1 MNKPS
6 NKTIVEH
13 LHNAVSQITPDEADQ
28 LWEKPVALAKGD
40 EWFLDGT
47 GTKRHKVS
55 PVVKTVSAL
64 AACFLLCFI
73 SLALLSIRANATI
86 YLDVNPSVELDINCF
101 DRVVSAQA
109 NNADGEAILRDMNL
123 KNTRLNVAL
132 NAILGSMVR
141 CGYLSENSSTILISV
156 ECPDQERADQLRQDV
171 SSRVKQDMGS
181 LIHSG
186 TVLSQEV
193 QSDDALEDL
202 AQQYSITQGKAALI
216 QALVA
221 EHPELKYEDLA
232 KLSMTELVK
241 ALEEKDIDISNHL
254 EDVVDD
260 ILDSETD
267 KAPVAASENN
277 DPDDEQDD
285 EPDDDP
291 KDDDAGDKDDLPDEG
306 DDVDDEDDRPDEDD
320 EDNADDDE

>member
-6 NKTIVEH
+6 NETILEH
-13 LHNAVSQITPDEADQ
+13 LRSAASQITPDEADQ
-28 LWEKPVALAKGD
+28 LWEKPVALASGD

-47 GTKRHKVS
+47 STKRHKVS
-55 PVVKTVSAL
+55 PVIKTVSAL

-86 YLDVNPSVELDINCF
+86 YLDVNPSVELNINCF

-109 NNADGEAILRDMNL
+109 SNADGEAILKDMDL

-141 CGYLSENSSTILISV
+141 CGYLSESSGTILISV
-156 ECPDQERADQLRQDV
+156 ECPNQERADQLRQDV
-171 SSRVKQDMGS
+171 SSRVKQDMDS
-181 LIHSG
+181 MIHTG

-193 QSDDALEDL
+193 QSDDTLEDL
-202 AQQYSITQGKAALI
+202 AQQYNITQGKAALI
-216 QALVA
+216 QELVA

-232 KLSMTELVK
+232 KLTMTELVK
-241 ALEEKDIDISNHL
+241 ALEEQDIDIGDHL
-254 EDVVDD
+254 EDAVEEIFDTVEDNVPVV
-260 ILDSETD
+260 T
-267 KAPVAASENN
+267 A
-277 DPDDEQDD
+277 DD

-291 KDDDAGDKDDLPDEG
+291 DDDPDNDTDDTPDDDS
-306 DDVDDEDDRPDEDD
+306 DDVSDDEDDTPEEDD
-320 EDNADDDE
+320 PDDDE